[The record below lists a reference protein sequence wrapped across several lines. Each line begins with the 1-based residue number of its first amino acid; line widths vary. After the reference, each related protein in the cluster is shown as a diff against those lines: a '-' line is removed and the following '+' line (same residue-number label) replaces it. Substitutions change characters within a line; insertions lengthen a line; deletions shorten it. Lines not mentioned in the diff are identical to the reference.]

1 MELFKTKL
9 EVENMISERK
19 NLKENKK
26 YKLLEDNKVL
36 GNFGIYI
43 PDLMQQLWEN
53 PKSMATILLKADKN
67 DVKKN
72 LAHFVVHNL
81 YDNISSLRHKDDQL
95 IYIIS
100 LLLKEDINSL
110 NDINSSF
117 NLGKRAPILFDEL
130 NKKNE
135 IKFFFKTIILDA
147 IKKLEST
154 YSSTNVIFE
163 PGMINQKIEEHI
175 KMLDKKD
182 EQNNI
187 CDKNFNKTLDE
198 KDKKIMDKYLYLPIN
213 KDELNKKLKEYEDK
227 ENKEM
232 IDFIQNIISECTTN
246 PDKYTNKIILEKIN
260 NNLRSGF
267 IMNYYQVGFL
277 QIIDIINMIFENL
290 LNNSGLLPYSIKCIC
305 KIISILIQKKFPDAK
320 KVERNKF
327 LVSFF
332 FMNLFFPILV
342 NPSLNTFTNE
352 VIITNS
358 SIEKFQLIM
367 TILNNITLGKLFVN
381 NFYSPFNWYIIEK
394 MPQLFKFLDDICEV
408 SLPPFIDKL
417 INDELPEDYQ
427 YDYFVEN
434 PEETIL
440 FRSICYNINELYS
453 LVTNAEKFKD
463 DIILDKKVIGKF
475 THNIR
480 KLENLKNS
488 LNSQNKSNNN
498 SSNYFIYIDLINNKK
513 YDNIFKIKKKN
524 NTKSYF
530 NLEELKVIET
540 LEEKNQ
546 NQIIKIKNFFFAL
559 LYNYP
564 IISKTEFNK
573 EKMNDILNILNELK
587 NNSYLNSSVYMENK
601 SIPLNWYINSLI
613 QYLPLMTEIY
623 KENNYEKFLN
633 DIEEE
638 IISSINKLDFGQ
650 LSSLI
655 EHMKELEKERF
666 YYENIKSIINDI
678 DINKKAD
685 IIIQNE
691 QISLNLEKDNN
702 NLNQYFS
709 KLVKNNEFKYLFSKS
724 KKNKYFNTIKSFLY
738 NFPNISNDNK
748 NYESDYFQLLE
759 NKKIPEIIEKYSILI
774 KNNLKEKTMESEE
787 DLNEICNKIYDYI
800 MEQLYDKLYP
810 KQKNE
815 IDVEINKNC
824 CMHIWIDISNLIGQ
838 KKNFIFDNF
847 LPESISYLKNFEKE
861 KSPRK
866 KLYNIK
872 KLFNRIY
879 NLGEFNSKDVEGADD
894 ELPLLNYSF
903 IKSMP
908 ENIYS
913 NCRYT
918 ELFIGNQQFG
928 IEGSQL
934 TKMLGI
940 CEKMKNLSYE
950 ELFNINPSDY
960 KTFCDLSESKIL
972 Y

>member
-305 KIISILIQKKFPDAK
+305 KIIAILIQKKFPDAK

-381 NFYSPFNWYIIEK
+381 SFYSPFNWYIIEK

-587 NNSYLNSSVYMENK
+587 NNSYLNSSIYMENK

-613 QYLPLMTEIY
+613 QYLPQMTEIY

-738 NFPNISNDNK
+738 NFPNISSDNK
-748 NYESDYFQLLE
+748 NYTSDYFQLLE

>member
-1 MELFKTKL
+1 
-9 EVENMISERK
+9 MISERN
-19 NLKENKK
+19 NLEENKNNLVK
-26 YKLLEDNKVL
+26 DNKVL
-36 GNFGIYI
+36 GNFCIYI
-43 PDLMQQLWEN
+43 PELIQEVWKN
-53 PKSMATILLKADKN
+53 PKSLATILLKADKN
-67 DVKKN
+67 EVKKN
-72 LAHFVVHNL
+72 LAHFIVHNL

-117 NLGKRAPILFDEL
+117 MLGKRAPILFDEIS
-130 NKKNE
+130 KKNE
-135 IKFFFKTIILDA
+135 VKFFFKTIILDV

-163 PGMINQKIEEHI
+163 PGVIKDKIEEYI
-175 KMLDKKD
+175 KMLEKKD

-187 CDKNFNKTLDE
+187 CDKNFNKTLNE
-198 KDKKIMDKYLYLPIN
+198 RELIIMDKYLNLPIN
-213 KDELNKKLKEYEDK
+213 KDELNKKLVEYED
-227 ENKEM
+227 KEM
-232 IDFIQNIISECTTN
+232 IDFIQNIIHECSSN
-246 PDKYTNKIILEKIN
+246 PDKYTNQVVLDKIKKD
-260 NNLRSGF
+260 LRQGY

-277 QIIDIINMIFENL
+277 QVIDIINMIFDNL

-305 KIISILIQKKFPDAK
+305 KIISILIQKKFPEAK

-332 FMNLFFPILV
+332 FINLFFPVLV

-358 SIEKFQLIM
+358 TTEKFQLIM
-367 TILNNITLGKLFVN
+367 TILNNITLGKLFEK

-394 MPQLFKFLDDICEV
+394 MPQLLKFLDDICEV
-408 SLPPFIDKL
+408 ALPPFIDKL

-427 YDYFVEN
+427 YDYFAEN

-440 FRSICYNINELYS
+440 FRSISYNINELYS

-463 DIILDKKVIGKF
+463 DITLDKKVINKF

-488 LNSQNKSNNN
+488 LNNHDKSKKNTN
-498 SSNYFIYIDLINNKK
+498 NYFIYIDLINNQK

-524 NTKSYF
+524 NKNYF
-530 NLEELKVIET
+530 ILKELKIIET
-540 LEEKNQ
+540 KEEKEQ
-546 NQIIKIKNFFFAL
+546 NKIIKVKNFFFAL

-573 EKMNDILNILNELK
+573 EKMNNILNILNELK
-587 NNSYLNSSVYMENK
+587 NNSYLNTSVYMENK
-601 SIPLNWYINSLI
+601 SIPVNWYINSLI
-613 QYLPLMTEIY
+613 QYLPKMPEIY
-623 KENNYEKFLN
+623 RENNYEKFFN
-633 DIEEE
+633 EVEEE
-638 IISSINKLDFGQ
+638 ITSSINKLNFGQ
-650 LSSLI
+650 LSPLI
-655 EHMKELEKERF
+655 EHMKELEKEKF
-666 YYENIKSIINDI
+666 YYENIKSIIIDI
-678 DINKKAD
+678 DLNIKAD
-685 IIIQNE
+685 VIIQNE
-691 QISLNLEKDNN
+691 QISLNLEKDEN

-709 KLVKNNEFKYLFSKS
+709 KLIKYKEFKYLFFKS
-724 KKNKYFNTIKSFLY
+724 KKHKNCNTIKSFLY
-738 NFPNISNDNK
+738 YFPNISKDIK
-748 NYESDYFQLLE
+748 KYESDYFKLLE
-759 NKKIPEIIEKYSILI
+759 KKKIPEIIENYSILI
-774 KNNLKEKTMESEE
+774 KNNLKERTNESEQN
-787 DLNEICNKIYDYI
+787 LTEICNKIYDYI

-810 KQKNE
+810 RQKNE

-824 CMHIWIDISNLIGQ
+824 CKHKWIDISNLINQ

-866 KLYNIK
+866 KLYYLK
-872 KLFNRIY
+872 KLFNSIY

-894 ELPLLNYSF
+894 ELPLLNYCF

-913 NCRYT
+913 NCKYT
-918 ELFIGNQQFG
+918 ELFLGSQQFG

-950 ELFNINPSDY
+950 ELFNLNPSDY
-960 KTFCDLSESKIL
+960 RFNCDLSESKII

>member
-305 KIISILIQKKFPDAK
+305 KIIAILIQKKFPDDK

-381 NFYSPFNWYIIEK
+381 SFYSPFNWYIIEK

-587 NNSYLNSSVYMENK
+587 NNSYLNSSIYMENK

-613 QYLPLMTEIY
+613 QYLPQMTEIY

-738 NFPNISNDNK
+738 NFPNISSDNK
-748 NYESDYFQLLE
+748 NYTSDYFQLLE

-815 IDVEINKNC
+815 IDIEINKNC

>member
-305 KIISILIQKKFPDAK
+305 KIIAILIQKKFPDAK

-381 NFYSPFNWYIIEK
+381 SFYSPFNWYIIEK